1 MFIHCL
7 KQRLYNLERF
17 NVTYEIFIDSEIDAK
32 NIVNSICHENT
43 VEIPSD
49 IVPNDFIKNEIV
61 GKIENIKKDI
71 QSFLITVSYSNECV
85 GLEINQ
91 LFNIIHGN
99 TSMYQNVRVVDVK
112 LNSIL
117 NNIFPGPKFGIN
129 GIRKIIGHSNSIL

>member
-1 MFIHCL
+1 M
-7 KQRLYNLERF
+7 ERF

-85 GLEINQ
+85 GLEIN
-91 LFNIIHGN
+91 LA
-99 TSMYQNVRVVDVK
+99 SLR
-112 LNSIL
+112 
-117 NNIFPGPKFGIN
+117 
-129 GIRKIIGHSNSIL
+129 